1 MPISRRSGPAAAAL
15 IMAAAL
21 ATGSALGAE
30 PLALENLLS
39 GILHVK
45 TVINPDGRT
54 VENLGH
60 ERDGTGVVIDD
71 KGLILTIGYLMV
83 EAQGAEVT
91 TNDGHTVPAAVVGYD
106 AETGFGLLRAITPL
120 KAHAVA
126 FGKSAEVKVEDRELA
141 VSYGGEDAIDP
152 VSVVAR
158 RAYAGSWEYLLE
170 DAIFT
175 APPHPRWSGAALIN
189 RAGNLVGVGSLMVRD
204 AVGKDDDVRGNMFV
218 PIDRLPP
225 ILDSLIATGRSA
237 GPGRPWLGL
246 ITEEFHGRLVIASVT
261 PDGPAQKAGLQH
273 GDVILGVDGKTPETL
288 AEFYRDVWAA
298 GDAGVSVPLDVMQ
311 GGAKR
316 RIAVRSMNRLD
327 HLRLKSSY

>member
-91 TNDGHTVPAAVVGYD
+91 TNDGHTVRPRSSAMTRKPASD
-106 AETGFGLLRAITPL
+106 CC
-120 KAHAVA
+120 
-126 FGKSAEVKVEDRELA
+126 
-141 VSYGGEDAIDP
+141 
-152 VSVVAR
+152 
-158 RAYAGSWEYLLE
+158 
-170 DAIFT
+170 
-175 APPHPRWSGAALIN
+175 
-189 RAGNLVGVGSLMVRD
+189 
-204 AVGKDDDVRGNMFV
+204 
-218 PIDRLPP
+218 
-225 ILDSLIATGRSA
+225 GRSRRSRRTPWRSA
-237 GPGRPWLGL
+237 NRP
-246 ITEEFHGRLVIASVT
+246 
-261 PDGPAQKAGLQH
+261 
-273 GDVILGVDGKTPETL
+273 
-288 AEFYRDVWAA
+288 
-298 GDAGVSVPLDVMQ
+298 
-311 GGAKR
+311 
-316 RIAVRSMNRLD
+316 RSRWRTANWR
-327 HLRLKSSY
+327 